1 MIPLTDEAIVAACL
15 PLYRA
20 TAPDVWGFAWLAD
33 TLAVLL
39 TTELAARPRL
49 VVAVD
54 GGLADDLLHAAARL
68 LRAPAWRRATVRHLV
83 SPALIDWWA
92 GWEALA
98 PDLREMGI
106 AMPVDWLLAA
116 WTANLN
122 RPPRAIGGRAIP
134 IAGGA
139 S

>member
-1 MIPLTDEAIVAACL
+1 MTPLTDEAIVAACL

-20 TAPDVWGFAWLAD
+20 AAPDVWGFAWLAD

-39 TTELAARPRL
+39 KTELAARPRL

-54 GGLADDLLHAAARL
+54 GGLADDLLQAAARL
-68 LRAPAWRRATVRHLV
+68 LHAPAWRRATIRRLV
-83 SPALIDWWA
+83 SPALIDWWI
-92 GWEALA
+92 GWETLA
-98 PDLREMGI
+98 PDLREMGV

-116 WTANLN
+116 WTATRE
-122 RPPRAIGGRAIP
+122 RPGRSARHRPRP